1 MSSRPLAST
10 RGGGLLMIFVLLTV
24 LAGCGPTREEPGLFG
39 RAEEPSTEPSEPVL
53 RGTTDN
59 PQLPVVGE
67 TLWTSADGR
76 ALTVRIAVHAV
87 RRIPGATV
95 LDWSVT
101 PLTGAGLN
109 NGEPVPTSFNLGL
122 TRFGEDTVNIF
133 LLDARR
139 GQVHRPLTRIA
150 PGPPEC
156 LCIPSRLAQVGLRV
170 GETSLFQVAFPPLP
184 TDLRSVDVDMATVP
198 IFSSVPVTPI
208 GMVPLVSN
216 PVNLARSA
224 TAAIPIA
231 GIGPFRS
238 RPQGQRF
245 SIGVDAVWSSS
256 TFTSIAWTI
265 TSLEDGPGLK
275 AAAGPPFA
283 DDPAPSPAYNVV
295 AASGPRLE
303 LSGKAPF
310 RSRLI
315 STEVDGDRAL
325 ECLCTDLRAW
335 PSAVQQPSQVLTVV
349 TNVPPIPRRTS
360 VVDLVFPGAGRMR
373 DLPVATAPDA
383 TFRSAGPAL
392 HEPELWTFREASPQS
407 GWPAQIWPSPV
418 PDSRELGVFRARV
431 DEIVR

>member
-1 MSSRPLAST
+1 VLIMVLGGCVHT
-10 RGGGLLMIFVLLTV
+10 RD
-24 LAGCGPTREEPGLFG
+24 EPGLFG
-39 RAEEPSTEPSEPVL
+39 RAEEPTAGPTEPIL
-53 RGTTDN
+53 RGSLDN
-59 PQLPVVGE
+59 PNLPVVGE
-67 TLWTSADGR
+67 TLWTSTEDL

-101 PLTGAGLN
+101 PLSGAGLN
-109 NGEPVPTSFNLGL
+109 NGEPVPASFNLGL

-133 LLDARR
+133 LFDARR
-139 GQVHRPLTRIA
+139 KQVHRPLTRIG

-170 GETSLFQVAFPPLP
+170 GETSLLQVAYPPLP
-184 TDLRSVDVDMATVP
+184 GDLRSVDVDMATVP

-216 PVNLARSA
+216 PINLARSA
-224 TAAIPIA
+224 TAAIPVA
-231 GIGPFRS
+231 GIGPFRY

-283 DDPAPSPAYNVV
+283 DDPPPRPAYNLV

-303 LSGKAPF
+303 LAGEAPL

-315 STEVDGDRAL
+315 STEVDGRRAL

-335 PSAVQQPSQVLTVV
+335 PSAVQQPYQLLKVV
-349 TNVPPIPRRTS
+349 TNLPPIPRRTS
-360 VVDLVFPGAGRMR
+360 VVDLVFPGVGTMR
-373 DLPVATAPDA
+373 GVPVAAAPDA
-383 TFRSAGPAL
+383 TFRSAGPAV
-392 HEPELWTFREASPQS
+392 HEPELWTFDQVSPQS
-407 GWPAQIWPSPV
+407 GWPVFNWPTPV
-418 PDSRELGVFRARV
+418 PDSRELGEFRATV
-431 DEIVR
+431 DQIVR